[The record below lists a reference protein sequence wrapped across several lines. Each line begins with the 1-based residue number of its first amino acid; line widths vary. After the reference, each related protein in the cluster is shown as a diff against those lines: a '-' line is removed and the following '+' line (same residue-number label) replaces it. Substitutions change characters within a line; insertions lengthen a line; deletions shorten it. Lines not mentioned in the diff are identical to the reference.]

1 MQILWRLRAARLSLS
16 AVTPLESRQL
26 TLLRIRFLI
35 GALVLIAAIVFAE
48 LWLARQ
54 PWKPAFLSPWLL
66 TAIAVPVLIAASFL
80 LPRRRYRAW
89 GYDQRED
96 ELIVKHGN
104 LIRQLTVVPFGR
116 VQHIDIAQ
124 GPLQRALGLATLV
137 LNTAGTRGAAVK
149 LPGLRPDTAEA
160 MRDHIRGKI
169 RQDLV

>member
-1 MQILWRLRAARLSLS
+1 MTA
-16 AVTPLESRQL
+16 LEPRQL
-26 TLLRIRFLI
+26 TLLRLHF
-35 GALVLIAAIVFAE
+35 LIAAVIVLVAIALGE
-48 LWLARQ
+48 QWLLRQ
-54 PWKPAFLSPWLL
+54 PWRPAFLSPWLI
-66 TAIAVPVLIAASFL
+66 TGIAVPVLLIASFL

-89 GYDQRED
+89 GYSQSED

-104 LIRQLTVVPFGR
+104 LLRQVTIVPFGR

-149 LPGLRPDTAEA
+149 LPGLLPSQAEE

>member
-1 MQILWRLRAARLSLS
+1 M
-16 AVTPLESRQL
+16 TPLDPRQL
-26 TLLRIRFLI
+26 TLLRLRFLI
-35 GALVLIAAIVFAE
+35 GAMILLAAIVVGE

-54 PWKPAFLSPWLL
+54 PWQPAFLSPWLV
-66 TAIAVPVLIAASFL
+66 TGIAAPLLLAASWL
-80 LPRRRYRAW
+80 LPLRRYRAW

-149 LPGLRPDTAEA
+149 LPGLRPDTAEQL
-160 MRDHIRGKI
+160 RDHIRGKI
-169 RQDLV
+169 RQDLA

>member
-1 MQILWRLRAARLSLS
+1 M
-16 AVTPLESRQL
+16 TPLEPRQL
-26 TLLRIRFLI
+26 ILLRIRFLI
-35 GALVLIAAIVFAE
+35 GALTLLAIIVFGE

-54 PWKPAFLSPWLL
+54 PWRPAFLSPGL
-66 TAIAVPVLIAASFL
+66 ASGIAAAVL
-80 LPRRRYRAW
+80 LVLGFPLPGRRYRAW
-89 GYDQRED
+89 AYDQRED

-116 VQHIDIAQ
+116 VQHIDIAA

-160 MRDHIRGKI
+160 IRDHIRGKI

>member
-1 MQILWRLRAARLSLS
+1 MTALEPRQLILLRLRF
-16 AVTPLESRQL
+16 V
-26 TLLRIRFLI
+26 I
-35 GALVLIAAIVFAE
+35 GAVILLALLVVAE

-54 PWKPAFLSPWLL
+54 PWRPAFLSPWLL
-66 TAIAVPVLIAASFL
+66 TGTAAGMLLIASFL
-80 LPRRRYRAW
+80 LPLRRYRAW

-116 VQHIDIAQ
+116 VQHIDIAA

-149 LPGLRPDTAEA
+149 LPGLRPDTAEQ
-160 MRDHIRGKI
+160 MRGHIRGKI
-169 RQDLV
+169 RQDLA

>member
-1 MQILWRLRAARLSLS
+1 MNRLE
-16 AVTPLESRQL
+16 PRQL
-26 TLLRIRFLI
+26 ILLRLRFLI
-35 GALVLIAAIVFAE
+35 GAVVLLALLVVAE

-54 PWKPAFLSPWLL
+54 PWRPAFLSPWLITG
-66 TAIAVPVLIAASFL
+66 TAAGILLIASFF
-80 LPRRRYRAW
+80 LPLRRYRAW

-116 VQHIDIAQ
+116 VQHIDIAA

-149 LPGLRPDTAEA
+149 LPGLRPDTAEQ

-169 RQDLV
+169 RQDLA

>member
-1 MQILWRLRAARLSLS
+1 MI
-16 AVTPLESRQL
+16 PLEPRQL
-26 TLLRIRFLI
+26 TLIRLRFLI
-35 GALVLIAAIVFAE
+35 GSLLLLAAIAFAE
-48 LWLARQ
+48 LWLDRQ
-54 PWKPAFLSPWLL
+54 AWKPAFLPLWLP
-66 TAIAVPVLIAASFL
+66 TGIAAGSLLIAGFL
-80 LPRRRYRAW
+80 LPRRRYRSW

-104 LIRQLTVVPFGR
+104 LIRQLTIVPFGR
-116 VQHIDIAQ
+116 VQHIDIAA

-169 RQDLV
+169 RQDLA